1 MGKKSKTFKGIT
13 IMKDKIW
20 GHHLPTPRDFKPRK
34 KLEKGGSTLNRYKEA
49 FFNKITLYIMILSL

>member
-20 GHHLPTPRDFKPRK
+20 GHHPPAPRDFE
-34 KLEKGGSTLNRYKEA
+34 KLEKERSSLNRYKET
-49 FFNKITLYIMILSL
+49 FFNKITLYIMLLSL